1 MNAADISRAAAL
13 VASRSR
19 AMLDLDERLAFER
32 AVMRARSL
40 DDVPEVYRE
49 ALEAAHR
56 ELSAGV

>member
-1 MNAADISRAAAL
+1 
-13 VASRSR
+13 
-19 AMLDLDERLAFER
+19 MLDLDQRLAFER

-40 DDVPEVYRE
+40 NDVPEVYRE